1 MRTTPN
7 ASAALALLALGWV
20 GAAATPAFA
29 ESDAVHGAADKAAAY
44 QAEGLGATTDGLG
57 PSTDLVPA
65 VTTDA
70 HLGGTTLVTQTDAG
84 LASLT
89 GTGNQGAAQT
99 GTPAGAAAV
108 AAATTAPTPQSADSM
123 GQARHATRMLR
134 GAEAALREGRFVTA
148 EHRLERAET
157 AVLNARRDGDS
168 GYARSVN
175 DLIQARKAVE
185 RHDRK
190 GAAAAIANARQD
202 LANRA

>member
-1 MRTTPN
+1 MHTSSKAT
-7 ASAALALLALGWV
+7 AALALLALSWI

-29 ESDAVHGAADKAAAY
+29 GGDAVHGAADKAAAY
-44 QAEGLGATTDGLG
+44 QAEGLGTTTDGLG

-70 HLGGTTLVTQTDAG
+70 HFGGADLVTQTDAG

-89 GTGNQGAAQT
+89 GLGDQGTGAAET
-99 GTPAGAAAV
+99 R
-108 AAATTAPTPQSADSM
+108 AAATTPASAPQQVNPM
-123 GQARHATRMLR
+123 GQARRAPRMLR

-168 GYARSVN
+168 GYAQSVN
-175 DLIQARKAVE
+175 DLIQARDAVK

-190 GAAAAIANARQD
+190 GADEAIASALQD
-202 LANRA
+202 IANRA